1 MPVYPFTR
9 QKLITAEE
17 YTPSELTCLQQ
28 TKRMRKV
35 KQDTVQSLNLIIM
48 INITM
53 QLTQEDL
60 KPRIKKKKK
69 ITSANQFLHTAIK

>member
-17 YTPSELTCLQQ
+17 DTPSELTCLQQ

-60 KPRIKKKKK
+60 KPRI
-69 ITSANQFLHTAIK
+69 